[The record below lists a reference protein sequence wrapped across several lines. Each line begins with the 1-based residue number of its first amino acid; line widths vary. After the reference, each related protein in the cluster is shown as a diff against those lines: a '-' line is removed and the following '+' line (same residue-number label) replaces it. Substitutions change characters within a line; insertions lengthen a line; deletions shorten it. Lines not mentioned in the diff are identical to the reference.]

1 MLSTFGKLFTRIL
14 NNRLNEWA
22 ENYYVYIEAQAGFRR
37 QMGTVDNIFVLHGL
51 IKHFVNKGK
60 RLYVA
65 FIDFTKAFDYVVTEN
80 LWLKLTKVGVHG
92 KILNVIKSMYN
103 SVKSMVR
110 YNNYLSSEFSCY
122 LCVRLNVIKSMY
134 NSVKS
139 MVRYNNYLSS
149 EFSCYLCVRQGECL
163 SPFLFAIYLNDIETE
178 FVQNNCKGIETDVL
192 KLFLLL
198 YADDI
203 VLFSNDQCDLQ
214 KSLDVLHNY
223 CQKWKLKVNVNKTKI
238 MVFSSGGIL
247 RRNLSFLYDG
257 KQIKSLLIWV

>member
-1 MLSTFGKLFTRIL
+1 
-14 NNRLNEWA
+14 
-22 ENYYVYIEAQAGFRR
+22 
-37 QMGTVDNIFVLHGL
+37 MGTVDNFFVLHGL

-92 KILNVIKSMYN
+92 KM
-103 SVKSMVR
+103 
-110 YNNYLSSEFSCY
+110 
-122 LCVRLNVIKSMY
+122 LNVIKSMY

-203 VLFSNDQCDLQ
+203 VLFANDECDLQ

-238 MVFSSGGIL
+238 MVFRSGGIL

-257 KQIKSLLIWV
+257 KHIKSLLIWV